1 MPAVRA
7 LATPIDIGRGR
18 PLVLLPGFG
27 LSPQVYGATAALLA
41 GQCRVIVT
49 DLYRE
54 SGGWNLAETVD
65 QFVAT
70 LDRANLDRV
79 TIMGHSFSGGVEL
92 GFAARYPQRVIELV
106 FVDTLAMSRE
116 WPLAEEAL
124 RHPIRLL
131 WMATPR
137 AALAFGSTV
146 LRYPR
151 RITEAAWWG
160 FTSGRSADAD
170 VVANHN
176 VPAHVLWAHRDS
188 LLSRE
193 DGAAFARELR
203 ASFTIAE
210 RRDSGP
216 VDHDWMYRHPQLFV
230 RHVHRLGLDV
240 FARQSAVDD
249 RPQQGDPAQVEPG
262 TSPQIMTATVHA

>member
-1 MPAVRA
+1 MPALRA

-27 LSPQVYGATAALLA
+27 LSPQVYEATASLLA
-41 GQCRVIVT
+41 RQCRVIVT

-54 SGGWNLAETVD
+54 SGGWSFAETVE
-65 QFVAT
+65 QLVAT
-70 LDRANLDRV
+70 LDRAGLDRV
-79 TIMGHSFSGGVEL
+79 TIVGHSFSGGVEL
-92 GFAARYPQRVIELV
+92 GFAARYPQRVVELV

-124 RHPIRLL
+124 RHPVRLF

-137 AALAFGSTV
+137 AAIAFGSTV

-151 RITEAAWWG
+151 RIIEAAWWG
-160 FTSGRSADAD
+160 FTSGRSSDAD

-176 VPAHVLWAHRDS
+176 LRTHVLWANRDS
-188 LLSRE
+188 LLSRD

-203 ASFTIAE
+203 ASFTIAKCP
-210 RRDSGP
+210 DGNP
-216 VDHDWMYRHPQLFV
+216 VDHDWMYRHPELFV
-230 RHVHRLGLDV
+230 HHVHRLGLDV
-240 FARQSAVDD
+240 FARRKAQLGPSAGWNC
-249 RPQQGDPAQVEPG
+249 R
-262 TSPQIMTATVHA
+262 